1 MKQTK
6 LLLILFAMFAFGQT
20 AWAQFS
26 GGTGTSSDPYKI
38 ATAAD
43 WNTLATNVNNGTSTY
58 SGVYFKM
65 TDDIGTQNPVT
76 SSIGVDATKSFQGTF
91 DGDGHTLTVNLGAD
105 SYMAPFRRIKETVTI
120 KNLKVAGNVA
130 GNGYNGGLIGY
141 INGGTVT
148 IRNCMVSANVST
160 TGTYMSG
167 VIAHAG
173 NSELTLIIDGCVFN
187 GTLTSNSTGSGSKVA
202 AGFISWYNADKSIPM
217 ALSMNNCLFA
227 GTFTDNGSGG
237 VATFYPLGAK
247 KAASEVNLGSS
258 GNNYY
263 TQGPISNTSTRVI
276 LSGKR
281 AYSITPAANVT
292 VANAG
297 AVTATYDVSSITV
310 YNKGLKCN
318 NVLYAASADVLSL
331 NLTNAVGN
339 SYAVS
344 SGTLSGSSNPYSLT
358 MPAANVTIYPTVTVT
373 FNSNGG
379 SAVASQEVRVGYTA
393 NKPSNPTRSGYTFL
407 YWILNGVE
415 FDFSTPITGPTT
427 LIAYWAN
434 GSTVLSENCENVI
447 WGAYSEDWYTSGNW
461 TVGSGDGNGGPGPHS
476 GDNNFNVNGTGTHN
490 LFSKSINL
498 SGSYESITISCW
510 YYNRDSYGNVDG
522 FFVYYGFNGDYPET
536 MLLETWQA
544 HENWTQFTA
553 TIPINTRNV
562 GSVQFRFI
570 AQPTGLGNGVALDD
584 IVVTAK
590 PSTQHS
596 YPYNVTGAGTG
607 DAKWYLI
614 ASPVAEN
621 VAPAAENGFVRA
633 DGNYDLYYFDQ
644 TEDLEWRNYKQGSF
658 FIESGK
664 GYLYANKENA
674 TLKFDGTDYAGSG
687 EVALSYSETNAAS
700 TMWGWNLIGNPYN
713 ATAYLADGRDFYR
726 MNSAGSEIVV
736 ADNAAISTMEGVFVK
751 AANAGDNSV
760 TFTTSAPSKD
770 RTANQSLVMN
780 VMGSDENVIDRAIV
794 RFGDGATLS
803 KLMLNEN
810 NTKIYIPQADG
821 DYAVVRSEGKGS
833 IPVNFKASKMGKYTI
848 SVETSGFNV
857 NYLHLI
863 DNITGDDIDLL
874 QDNSYSFIATTTDNE
889 DRFVLAFSP
898 ATSSENDI
906 FAYQNG
912 SDIIVNGNGELQVF
926 DVMGRLVAK
935 QYVNGVGSLCTSS
948 LRTGVYIFR
957 LSEKTQKIVVR

>member
-1 MKQTK
+1 MKQIK
-6 LLLILFAMFAFGQT
+6 FLLILFIMFAIGQT
-20 AWAQFS
+20 AWSQFS
-26 GGTGTSSDPYKI
+26 GGTGTSDNPYKI

-65 TDDIGTQNPVT
+65 TDDIGTPQYPIT

-130 GNGYNGGLIGY
+130 GNGYNGGLVGY

-173 NSELTLIIDGCVFN
+173 NSALTLIIDGCVFN
-187 GTLTSNSTGSGSKVA
+187 GTLTSNSTGDGSKVA
-202 AGFISWYNADKSIPM
+202 AGFISWYNADKTITM
-217 ALSMNNCLFA
+217 TLTMNNCLFA

-247 KAASEVNLGSS
+247 KAASVVDTVSS
-258 GNNYY
+258 SNNYY
-263 TQGPISNTSTRVI
+263 TQVPVSTTGNRVVI
-276 LSGKR
+276 SGKH

-297 AVTATYDVSSITV
+297 AVTATYNVSSITV

-318 NVLYAASADVLSL
+318 NVLYAARADKLSL

-358 MPAANVTIYPTVTVT
+358 MPAANVTIYPTITVT

-379 SAVASQEVRVGYTA
+379 STVASQEVRVGNTA
-393 NKPSNPTRSGYTFL
+393 STPTNPTRSGYTFL

-415 FDFSTPITGPTT
+415 FDFSTPITSPTT
-427 LIAYWAN
+427 LLAYWAN
-434 GSTVLSENCENVI
+434 GSTVLSENCENVNWDEWSTGTNQSAI
-447 WGAYSEDWYTSGNW
+447 WTTGN
-461 TVGSGDGNGGPGPHS
+461 GDGHGGPGPHS
-476 GDNNFNVNGTGTHN
+476 GNNTFTANNGIGWTWLNSPIVYLYGN
-490 LFSKSINL
+490 
-498 SGSYESITISCW
+498 YESISISGW
-510 YYNRDSYGNVDG
+510 FYNRYENDG
-522 FFVYYGFNGDYPET
+522 FSVDYWVDDGVWKDPV
-536 MLLETWQA
+536 LDTWQT
-544 HENWTQFTA
+544 HNNWTRFTA
-553 TIPINTRNV
+553 TITIPTKGYIEYVR
-562 GSVQFRFI
+562 FRFNATLAGEDHGI
-570 AQPTGLGNGVALDD
+570 ALDD
-584 IVVTAK
+584 ILVTAM

-596 YPYNVTGAGTG
+596 YPYDVTGAGTG
-607 DAKWYLI
+607 SEKWYLI

-621 VAPAAENGFVRA
+621 VTPATENGFVRA

-644 TEDLEWRNYKQGSF
+644 TEDLEWRNYKQESF

-687 EVALSYSETNAAS
+687 EVALSYSENNASS
-700 TMWGWNLIGNPYN
+700 TMWGWNLIGNPFN

-736 ADNAAISTMEGVFVK
+736 ADNAAISTMEGIFVK

-760 TFTTSAPSKD
+760 TFTTSSPSKG
-770 RTANQSLVMN
+770 RASNQSLVMN
-780 VMGSDENVIDRAIV
+780 VMGSDNNVIDRAIV

-821 DYAVVRSEGKGS
+821 DYAVVSSDGKGS
-833 IPVNFKASKMGKYTI
+833 IPVNFKASKMGRYTI
-848 SVETSGFNV
+848 SVETSCLNIK
-857 NYLHLI
+857 YLHLI
-863 DNITGDDIDLL
+863 DNITGNDIDLL
-874 QDNSYSFIATTTDNE
+874 QDNSYSFIASPKDIEERFSLSLGDTDSN
-889 DRFVLAFSP
+889 DTFAF
-898 ATSSENDI
+898 
-906 FAYQNG
+906 QNG

-926 DVMGRLVAK
+926 DLMGRLVST
-935 QYVNGVGSLCTSS
+935 QHVYGGGTLYTSS
-948 LRTGVYIFR
+948 LPTGVYIFR
-957 LSEKTQKIVVR
+957 LNEKSQKIVVR